1 MFVCSVTQGNGNSSE
16 ISDRLLTLK
25 QEIEDLEQQEKRLD
39 LHKSWVQQ
47 SIKNVTDEVTNTQ

>member
-1 MFVCSVTQGNGNSSE
+1 MNQGNGNSSE
-16 ISDRLLTLK
+16 ISDRLLILK